1 MAPRPPSRRSGAR
14 SQCVAHDDAGMRS
27 PQGEGVRHSAFS
39 PGLLPVLA
47 VLPAVDAVRD
57 NLART
62 SRSSGAPG
70 ALQRLLHSAAHFDF
84 GLAAASRAGCAVDLA
99 IEIASRCGLP
109 LKIAAKVDPVDR
121 NYFEA
126 KIEPLLARPGV
137 EFIGEIADPDK

>member
-70 ALQRLLHSAAHFDF
+70 ALQRLLYSAAHFDF
-84 GLAAASRAGCAVDLA
+84 GLAAASRAGCAVALHDPSRPSA
-99 IEIASRCGLP
+99 PVAHASAGRAELSCVP
-109 LKIAAKVDPVDR
+109 
-121 NYFEA
+121 
-126 KIEPLLARPGV
+126 RPNLTR
-137 EFIGEIADPDK
+137 E